1 MQADPPEERLL
12 RLIKGTG
19 KVKENGKEGSPEPG
33 NSQMP
38 GFIAGLILKNKALGQ
53 SFFSFANKVLVA
65 VLAILAVYFI
75 YSLAFK
81 KYEEPYEL
89 IKKAPAD
96 EEARPRAGEG
106 LSAPQPIVPED
117 YSKYSREMAGK
128 QIFGSGEVREPAPG
142 TRSSFDAD
150 ISKRFNLVGI
160 ISGEEPQAIIEDAQL
175 QKTYYISK
183 GQSMGGITVA
193 EISDG
198 KVVLNYEG
206 KEVVLVL

>member
-19 KVKENGKEGSPEPG
+19 KKSDDTKEAAAPS
-33 NSQMP
+33 NSQVP
-38 GFIAGLILKNKALGQ
+38 RFISDLILKNRILKG
-53 SFFSFANKVLVA
+53 SFLPFANR
-65 VLAILAVYFI
+65 VLAVMLAALMGYFI

-89 IKKAPAD
+89 NQEAPTNG
-96 EEARPRAGEG
+96 EARPRAGED
-106 LSAPQPIVPED
+106 LSAPQPAAPED
-117 YSKYSREMAGK
+117 YSKYSQEMAGK
-128 QIFGSGEVREPAPG
+128 QIFGSGEVREPTPG
-142 TRSSFDAD
+142 ARSSLDAD

-183 GQSMGGITVA
+183 GQSMGGITVT

-198 KVVLNYEG
+198 RVALSYEG
-206 KEVVLVL
+206 NEAVLVL